1 LDAKV
6 TIDVHASGFWQV
18 GDKTG
23 GIMAQTREFGPVLAD
38 FEDGGESR
46 TAIIYR
52 IYRIFRIGK
61 TGEGGMGSSQ

>member
-1 LDAKV
+1 
-6 TIDVHASGFWQV
+6 
-18 GDKTG
+18 
-23 GIMAQTREFGPVLAD
+23 MAQTREFGPVLAD